1 MAEISTGLPTGEITL
16 APRAPLEGRAREIIC
31 GDLVLEAGAPDAAAL
46 IVAKPGP
53 RAPLSLALKAALGHG
68 WPEPGEALGLP
79 GEGARILWRGAREA
93 LVIDARP
100 PAALAALTPLAHVI
114 DMSDAFAALTLREHG
129 RDGDTADALAR
140 LTPLDLRLKAFPPG
154 RTARSLLHRIPAQ
167 ITRLGE
173 TAFEILVPRSMAASA
188 ESELRGAMERCA
200 ARNAALGG

>member
-16 APRAPLEGRAREIIC
+16 APQAPLEGRAREIIC

-46 IVAKPGP
+46 MVAKPGP
-53 RAPLSLALKAALGHG
+53 RAPLSLALKAAFGHG

-79 GEGARILWRGAREA
+79 GEGARILWRSAREA
-93 LVIDARP
+93 LVIGAHP
-100 PAALAALTPLAHVI
+100 PAALAPLAHVI
-114 DMSDAFAALTLREHG
+114 DMSDAFAAFTLREHG
-129 RDGDTADALAR
+129 RDGDAADALAR
-140 LTPLDLRLKAFPPG
+140 LTPLDLRLKAFAPG

-188 ESELRGAMERCA
+188 ESELRGAMERYA